1 MFTSKEELNELR
13 KVDKCLSIHLWHEET
28 LAKLQAR
35 LLNLR
40 KEWNYGQAN

>member
-13 KVDKCLSIHLWHEET
+13 KVDKCLAIYLWHEET
-28 LAKLQAR
+28 AAQLQAR

-40 KEWNYGQAN
+40 KG

>member
-1 MFTSKEELNELR
+1 MFTKEEKLNRLR
-13 KVDKCLSIHLWHEET
+13 KTDKCLAIHLWHEET

-40 KEWNYGQAN
+40 KEWNYGQTN